1 MRVFITVLLIAGTF
15 CRSRAEITSLVALL
29 EQGRIQL
36 SPHGTGGHSG
46 ECLKVDVRNL
56 SSSPIR
62 TSIPPGWVFPSEK
75 PEVQDLIV
83 MREEVIVL
91 APGQRRTV
99 TCRAFCCEASH
110 SGPAENE
117 PFRKG
122 HPASAT
128 LIALAQLVDSGAY
141 ADHIVQ
147 NAVWVLSDGND
158 INSTG
163 PMDSSADDRLR
174 NRLSALSDQPIP
186 RYTVRYANTEQQ
198 ACSRRPETISR
209 TIAIDPSTAQH
220 LTVVVKSDNGRVVEL
235 IHRDLLVA
243 AGRTAL
249 PISLNVLN
257 WPAGRY
263 AFYVYTTESTPVHR
277 LPFTL

>member
-1 MRVFITVLLIAGTF
+1 MRACTAVLLIASSCNTAQ
-15 CRSRAEITSLVALL
+15 AEITSLVVLL

-36 SPHGTGGHSG
+36 RPHGTGGHSG

-56 SSSPIR
+56 SSSSIR
-62 TSIPPGWVFPSEK
+62 TTIPAGWIFPSEK
-75 PEVQDLIV
+75 PEVQDLII
-83 MREEVIVL
+83 MREEVIAL
-91 APGQRRTV
+91 GPGQLRTV
-99 TCRAFCCEASH
+99 TCRAFCCEASNQ
-110 SGPAENE
+110 GPAENE

-122 HPASAT
+122 HPANAKLRT
-128 LIALAQLVDSGAY
+128 LAQLVDSGRFN
-141 ADHIVQ
+141 DDIVQ
-147 NAVWVLSDGND
+147 NAVWVVSDGND

-174 NRLSALSDQPIP
+174 NRLSALSGQPTP
-186 RYTVRYANTEQQ
+186 RYTVRYASTERQ

-209 TIAIDPSTAQH
+209 IIVIDPATEQH
-220 LTVVVKSDNGRVVEL
+220 LTVVVKCDNGRVMEL
-235 IHRDLLVA
+235 IHDKLLVA
-243 AGRTAL
+243 AGSSAL
-249 PISLNVLN
+249 PVSINVLS